1 MTALRDEIVN
11 IIEGERLTPIFQPII
26 SLLHKDIL
34 GYEALIRGPSDSSL
48 HSPHNLFS
56 AAERHG
62 LSTKLEFCCRKIS
75 IQYYSRLKLAK
86 KLFINVS
93 PSVLLQPDFK
103 IGMTL
108 KYLEQAGI
116 DPKSVV
122 IELTESQPTDNYPL
136 MRDAVMH
143 YRQMGFEIALDDL
156 GAGYSGLRLWSELL
170 PDYVKIDKHFIHGI
184 HEDSVKYNFVRSI
197 QSIASSL
204 NCNIIAEGVETKE
217 EFKTVESLGI
227 TYAQGYYFAR
237 PTAQPPERI
246 DPALLVSN
254 RISPL
259 LVHSFNSHSSQAKSI
274 AKTVEPVT
282 SATSISQV
290 MDLFQQNSHLTM
302 IPVVDNLLATGI
314 VFRDRFLSKL
324 FSSRY
329 GLELYGKK
337 PISLFVSKMPL
348 MIDAGTPL
356 ETVSQML
363 TSTTEHDSAFIVTE
377 NSYYLGIA
385 TVLDLLEEI
394 TRQQIINAKH
404 ANPLTLLP
412 GSVPVNERINYLLH
426 EKIPFALA
434 YFDLD
439 NFKPYNDKY
448 GYSAGDNVIK
458 ALAEL
463 LSKFVDDQHGIIGHI
478 GGDDFIV
485 VFLCDD
491 WLVRCQN
498 MLSQFAD
505 LALTFY
511 SEEDRHKG
519 GIVGE
524 DRNGLKTFFALVSLS
539 IGIVDSVATS
549 QCLTHVDLADLAA
562 GAKKQAKKISGN
574 SLFIN
579 QRLSFRAEM
588 IDAVNNEAALS

>member
-48 HSPHNLFS
+48 HSPYNLFS

-103 IGMTL
+103 MGMTL
-108 KYLEQAGI
+108 KYLEQAGL

-227 TYAQGYYFAR
+227 THAQGYYFAR
-237 PTAQPPERI
+237 PNAQPPERI

-259 LVHSFNSHSSQAKSI
+259 LVHSFNGHSPQTRSI
-274 AKTVEPVT
+274 LKIVEPVT

-290 MDLFQQNSHLTM
+290 MDLFQQNSQLTM

-314 VFRDRFLSKL
+314 IFRDRFLSKL

-348 MIDAGTPL
+348 MFDVNTPL

-363 TSTTEHDSAFIVTE
+363 TSNSENDSAF
-377 NSYYLGIA
+377 YR
-385 TVLDLLEEI
+385 D
-394 TRQQIINAKH
+394 RKQ
-404 ANPLTLLP
+404 
-412 GSVPVNERINYLLH
+412 
-426 EKIPFALA
+426 
-434 YFDLD
+434 
-439 NFKPYNDKY
+439 
-448 GYSAGDNVIK
+448 
-458 ALAEL
+458 L
-463 LSKFVDDQHGIIGHI
+463 LS
-478 GGDDFIV
+478 
-485 VFLCDD
+485 
-491 WLVRCQN
+491 RC
-498 MLSQFAD
+498 SDGFR
-505 LALTFY
+505 LARRDYPATN
-511 SEEDRHKG
+511 HKCQ
-519 GIVGE
+519 
-524 DRNGLKTFFALVSLS
+524 T
-539 IGIVDSVATS
+539 
-549 QCLTHVDLADLAA
+549 C
-562 GAKKQAKKISGN
+562 
-574 SLFIN
+574 
-579 QRLSFRAEM
+579 
-588 IDAVNNEAALS
+588 